1 MRVQKVYIPCES
13 LLSKDN
19 YDYSDSFKAEFTDKE
34 DTIDIITITKAFF
47 SASPGWIGKLFVL
60 RNKIV
65 SIFGLKTG
73 DKIKAGEEVL
83 DNFKADIGEQV
94 GIFKVFERTENEII
108 LGEDDTHLNF
118 RVSLLLDPKLDD
130 KKDFSISTTVNFN
143 NWFGKLYFLP
153 VKPFHKLIVPA
164 MLKSV
169 IKEVKKGAL

>member
-1 MRVQKVYIPCES
+1 MSVQKVCIPRES
-13 LLSKDN
+13 LLSQSN

-34 DTIDIITITKAFF
+34 NTIDIITITKTFF

-73 DKIKAGEEVL
+73 GKTKSKREL
-83 DNFKADIGEQV
+83 LNNFKGQIGERV
-94 GIFKVFERTENEII
+94 GIFKVFDRSDNEII
-108 LGEDDTHLNF
+108 LGEDDSHLNF
-118 RVSLLLDPKLDD
+118 RVSLLLGPKIDD
-130 KKDFSISTTVNFN
+130 KKDFTISTTVNFN

-153 VKPFHKLIVPA
+153 VKPFHRLIVPA

-169 IKEVKKGAL
+169 IKEVKKRTL